1 MIREATHADIAPLL
15 ALAERM
21 HGESRHA
28 DLLWDLPK
36 MTSLMPGLIDNV
48 GCLALVAER
57 DGVVIGGFLACEEE
71 MFFSREKF
79 SCDLA
84 VFVAPEHR
92 GGIAAARLIQAYV
105 KWALSRGVRCVNA
118 GVASGI
124 NHDVSI
130 ALFHRLG
137 FVTTGVT
144 LEYKEKS

>member
-1 MIREATHADIAPLL
+1 MIREATHADIPALV
-15 ALAERM
+15 ALAKRM
-21 HGESRHA
+21 HGASIHA
-28 DLLWDLPK
+28 DLLWDEPK
-36 MTSLMPGLIDNV
+36 MRGLLPGLIDNP

-57 DGVVIGGFLACEEE
+57 AGEVIGGFLACEEE

-92 GGIAAARLIQAYV
+92 GGMAAARLINAYV
-105 KWALSRGVRCVNA
+105 AWGKSRDVRCINA

-144 LEYKEKS
+144 LEYKGKP